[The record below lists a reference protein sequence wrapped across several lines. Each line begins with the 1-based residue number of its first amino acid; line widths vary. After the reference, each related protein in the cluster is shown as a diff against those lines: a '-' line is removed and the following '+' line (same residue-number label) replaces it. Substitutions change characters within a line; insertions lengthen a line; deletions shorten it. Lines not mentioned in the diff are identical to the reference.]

1 MENATDVA
9 YIARHAGE
17 RPDAPAVIAGGAVTS
32 YRELWLKIQGFAQFL
47 KTQMGLKRGD
57 VVVAKASQSLE
68 YAVAYFGTHLAGG
81 IFAPVEQSASGNG
94 LLRILENL
102 TPHLL
107 IVNSKDAETDFGPW
121 GKRMLVNSE
130 ICRIADQY
138 VPQEE
143 WSDFPN
149 GSDIAV
155 ILFTTGTTGVSKGVV
170 HTQCSTLAIAENLI
184 TGCEMKKDSLMVILG
199 PLNHAAPSRKMVMSM
214 VNGSAAVI
222 LNGLKNLRAFFDVL
236 ETAAV
241 PVGCSASPAALR
253 TILTLT
259 GDKIGAFADKID
271 FMVFDGSPLPE
282 SDKQKISELLPNSR
296 LYNCYGSTESGSVCM
311 YDFNR
316 YPGKINCI
324 GKAGRNSELV
334 TVDDGKNVIESSSDH
349 PGILAI
355 SGKTNM
361 QGYWKAPE
369 LTAQVMQEGRIHTND
384 IGYIDSEGFIYNFGR
399 QGDVINVGGLKVAP
413 TEVEAVALWYDAVAD
428 CICVPV
434 DDPISGKAVKL
445 CVVLKPGMA
454 LDGRGLR
461 SHMME
466 HLENYKVPKYIEE
479 ISEVPRTF
487 NGKIDRKKLL
497 APE

>member
-47 KTQMGLKRGD
+47 KTQMGLKKGD

-149 GSDIAV
+149 GSDDAV

-170 HTQCSTLAIAENLI
+170 HTQRSMLATAENLI
-184 TGCEMKKDSLMVILG
+184 SGCEMKRDSLMLTPG
-199 PLNHAAPSRKMVMSM
+199 PLNHAGPVRKLVMSM
-214 VNGSAAVI
+214 ANGSTMVI
-222 LNGLKNLRAFFDVL
+222 LNGLKNLRAFFNVL

-241 PVGCSASPAALR
+241 PVGCSTPPSALR

-259 GDKIGAFADKID
+259 GDKIGDFADKID
-271 FMVFDGSPLPE
+271 FIISDGAPLPE
-282 SDKQKISELLPNSR
+282 PDKQRIRKLLPNSR
-296 LYNCYGSTESGSVCM
+296 LYNSYGSTEGGSVCM

-324 GKAGRNSELV
+324 GKAGINSKLV
-334 TVDDGKNVIESSSDH
+334 VVDDEKSVIKSSPDH
-349 PGILAI
+349 PGVLAC
-355 SGKTNM
+355 SGDTSM
-361 QGYWKAPE
+361 REYWKAPE
-369 LTAQVMQEGRIHTND
+369 LTAQVMEGDRVHTND
-384 IGYIDSEGFIYNFGR
+384 IGYIDSEGFIYNLGR
-399 QGDVINVGGLKVAP
+399 QGDVINVGRLKVAP
-413 TEVEAVALWYDAVAD
+413 TEVEEVALWYDAVAD

-445 CVVLKPGMA
+445 CIVLKPGMA

>member
-1 MENATDVA
+1 MGNAADVA
-9 YIARHAGE
+9 YIAQHAKE
-17 RPDAPAVIAGGAVTS
+17 RPDSPAIIAGGTVTS
-32 YRELWLKIQGFAQFL
+32 YWELWLKIQGFAQFL
-47 KTQMGLKRGD
+47 KAQMGVKRGD

-94 LLRILENL
+94 LLHILENL
-102 TPHLL
+102 TPHLT
-107 IVNSKDAETDFGPW
+107 IVNEKDPVTDFEPW
-121 GKRMLVNSE
+121 GKRTLVNSE
-130 ICRIADQY
+130 VCRVADQH
-138 VPQEE
+138 VPREE
-143 WSDFPN
+143 WSDFPA
-149 GSDIAV
+149 GSDVAV

-170 HTQCSTLAIAENLI
+170 HTQRSTLAIAENLI

-214 VNGSAAVI
+214 VNGSTAVL
-222 LNGLKNLRAFFDVL
+222 LNGLKNLKVFFDTL
-236 ETAAV
+236 EAASV
-241 PVGCSASPAALR
+241 PVGCSASPSALR

-259 GDKIGAFADKID
+259 GDKIGEFADKID

-282 SDKQKISELLPNSR
+282 SDKQRISELLPNSR

-324 GKAGRNSELV
+324 GKAGINSELV
-334 TVDDGKNVIESSSDH
+334 AVDDKKNIIGSSSEH

-355 SGKTNM
+355 SGETNM

-369 LTAQVMQEGRIHTND
+369 LTAQVMQGGRIHTND
-384 IGYIDSEGFIYNFGR
+384 IGYIDSEGFIYNLGR

-434 DDPISGKAVKL
+434 DDRISGKAVKL
-445 CVVLKPGMA
+445 CVVLKPGTV
-454 LDGRGLR
+454 LDRRALR
-461 SHMME
+461 SHLMK

-479 ISEVPRTF
+479 IDEVPRTF
-487 NGKIDRKKLL
+487 NGKIDRKRLL
-497 APE
+497 TF